1 MSSWREKTEQVL
13 GRLVEAS
20 AAERIF
26 ISLAALAMSILVG
39 GFVILFSGFVATCS
53 DPFLAQTMLIT
64 IPGSG
69 GWGIAIPLPG
79 SFCYNPVQVYKY
91 LFIGA
96 FADPQQFSLIPFN
109 PAIDQFS
116 LASTLRETTML
127 LFTGLAVAVAFRA
140 GMFNIGTQGQL
151 VLGALGSALSV
162 LWTAPYVP
170 SGIVG
175 GIILIPVGLVSGAVI
190 GGTYGAIP
198 GAMKAYADANEVITT
213 IMLNFIAT
221 GIAFVLVSEYFKKPG
236 SGNVETRAIP
246 EYAALSPTLFPRGS
260 SFSLLVLFGALALAV
275 GISLL
280 LHRTAFG
287 YDLRTSGIQPKAAE
301 YGGVSAKKTIVSS
314 MTLSGAI
321 GGIGGA
327 VYVLMILN
335 RWQTGVPSYG
345 FDGITV
351 TILAGN
357 NPLGVPLAALLFG
370 MLKSGSLTIDFA
382 LGVPKQLVGVLRGL
396 IILFVAMPEFFRML
410 GKRWVTPGKHS
421 ESAVATDGGAPTEGG
436 EDDD

>member
-1 MSSWREKTEQVL
+1 MSSWRKRAEQSL

-39 GFVILFSGFVATCS
+39 GFVILVSGFVATCS
-53 DPFLAQTMLIT
+53 EPFLAQRMLIT

-69 GWGIAIPLPG
+69 GWGVELPLPG
-79 SFCYNPVQVYKY
+79 SFCYNPIRVYKY

-96 FADPQQFSLIPFN
+96 FANPQQFSLIPFN
-109 PAIDQFS
+109 PAIDLYS

-151 VLGALGSALSV
+151 VLGALGSVIAV
-162 LWTAPYVP
+162 LWTASYVP
-170 SGIVG
+170 TGIVG
-175 GIILIPVGLVSGAVI
+175 GIILIPLGLLAGAVV
-190 GGTYGAIP
+190 GGIYGAIP

-221 GIAFVLVSEYFKKPG
+221 GLAFVLVSEYFQKPG
-236 SGNVETRAIP
+236 SGNVQTRSIP
-246 EYAALSPTLFPRGS
+246 EYATLSPALFPRGS
-260 SFSLLVLFGALALAV
+260 SFSLLVIVGALILAI
-275 GISLL
+275 GIYLL

-301 YGGVSAKKTIVSS
+301 YGGVDSKKTMVSS
-314 MTLSGAI
+314 MALSGVI

-327 VYVLMILN
+327 IYVLMILG
-335 RWQTGVPSYG
+335 RWQTGVPSFG

-396 IILFVAMPEFFRML
+396 IILFVAMPEFFRMI
-410 GKRWVTPGKHS
+410 GKRWVTP
-421 ESAVATDGGAPTEGG
+421 ERQSAVATDGGTAVEGG
-436 EDDD
+436 ERDE

>member
-1 MSSWREKTEQVL
+1 MSPWRERTERAL

-20 AAERIF
+20 AVERIF
-26 ISLAALAMSILVG
+26 ISLAALVMSILVG
-39 GFVILFSGFVATCS
+39 GVVILVSGFVATCS
-53 DPFLAQTMLIT
+53 DPFLAQKMLIT
-64 IPGSG
+64 IPGTG
-69 GWGIAIPLPG
+69 GWGIELPLPG
-79 SFCYNPVQVYKY
+79 SFCYDPIQVYKY

-109 PAIDQFS
+109 PAIDQYS
-116 LASTLRETTML
+116 LAATLRETTML

-151 VLGALGSALSV
+151 VLGALGSVLSV
-162 LWTAPYVP
+162 LWVAPYVP
-170 SGIVG
+170 SGFVG
-175 GIILIPVGLVSGAVI
+175 GIVLIPVGLLAGAVV
-190 GGTYGAIP
+190 GGGYGAIP

-221 GIAFVLVSEYFKKPG
+221 GIAFVLVSEYFKKPDT
-236 SGNVETRAIP
+236 GNVQTRTIP
-246 EYAALSPTLFPRGS
+246 ENAMLSPTLFPDGS
-260 SFSLLVLFGALALAV
+260 SFSLLVLLGALALAV
-275 GISLL
+275 GIYLL

-287 YDLRTSGIQPKAAE
+287 YDLRTSGIQPEAAE
-301 YGGVSAKKTIVSS
+301 YGGVDAKKTMVSS
-314 MTLSGAI
+314 MALSGAI

-327 VYVLMILN
+327 IYVLMILS

-396 IILFVAMPEFFRML
+396 IILFVAMPEFFRMA
-410 GKRWVTPGKHS
+410 GKRFVTPGKK
-421 ESAVATDGGAPTEGG
+421 EKGTVAADGGTKGG
-436 EDDD
+436 GSDE

>member
-1 MSSWREKTEQVL
+1 MSTWRKQAERAL

-20 AAERIF
+20 ALERVF
-26 ISLAALAMSILVG
+26 ISIAALVMSFFVG

-53 DPFLAQTMLIT
+53 DPFLAQKLLIT
-64 IPGSG
+64 IPGTG
-69 GWGIAIPLPG
+69 GWGIELPLPG
-79 SFCYNPVQVYKY
+79 SFCYNPIQVYKY

-96 FADPQQFSLIPFN
+96 FADPQQFSLVPFN
-109 PAIDQFS
+109 PAIDQYS
-116 LASTLRETTML
+116 LAATLRETTML

-151 VLGALGSALSV
+151 VLGALGSVLSV
-162 LWTAPYVP
+162 LWIAPYVP

-175 GIILIPVGLVSGAVI
+175 GIILIPVGLVAGAAV
-190 GGTYGAIP
+190 GGAYGAIP

-221 GIAFVLVSEYFKKPG
+221 GLAFVLVSEYFKKPG
-236 SGNVETRAIP
+236 SGNVQTRAIP
-246 EYAALSPTLFPRGS
+246 EYAKLSPALFPSGS
-260 SFSLLVLFGALALAV
+260 SFSLLVLVGALVLAV
-275 GISLL
+275 GIYLL

-287 YDLRTSGIQPKAAE
+287 YDLRTSGIQPEAAE
-301 YGGVSAKKTIVSS
+301 YGGVNAKKTMVSS
-314 MTLSGAI
+314 MALSGAI
-321 GGIGGA
+321 GGIGGSI
-327 VYVLMILN
+327 YVLMILS
-335 RWQTGVPSYG
+335 RWQTGVPSFG

-382 LGVPKQLVGVLRGL
+382 LDVPKQLVGVLRGL
-396 IILFVAMPEFFRML
+396 VILFVAMPEFFRMI
-410 GKRWVTPGKHS
+410 GKRWVTPGKQG
-421 ESAVATDGGAPTEGG
+421 AVATDGGAPAEGG
-436 EDDD
+436 KNDE